1 MSERKNVRA
10 VQRREAQRRRERKT
24 ASVAAAA
31 AAVQH
36 CFGEGR
42 EGRKEGRME
51 KALRI
56 AFPNAEYACGV
67 LHLSYLSVQ
76 PGPPLFPSL
85 IAA

>member
-1 MSERKNVRA
+1 
-10 VQRREAQRRRERKT
+10 
-24 ASVAAAA
+24 
-31 AAVQH
+31 
-36 CFGEGR
+36 
-42 EGRKEGRME
+42 ME

-85 IAA
+85 IAP